1 MLQCIILKKA
11 ILTFKNF
18 SIKIRVI
25 TPIRLTGQNRV
36 ILPEALFLC
45 GLATYINNS
54 ISGLINS
61 FIRLIR

>member
-1 MLQCIILKKA
+1 MLQCSMFRKVIL
-11 ILTFKNF
+11 IFKN
-18 SIKIRVI
+18 SSMKIRVI